1 MKLREI
7 SPNTVKGSWTPD
19 LTLRKLWAVVEL
31 EKIKDNFDTVYI
43 LGSWYGNTSIILSL
57 LKSRLEFKRIINVD
71 NDQSVLGRGDKIIN
85 QLGLDNIESMNADV
99 NELDY
104 RQLGKNG
111 LVINTSAADIAGDK
125 WLENI
130 PQGTVVLIQAR
141 NRSGESPNQ
150 FQSLDELESKYPLSK
165 ILYRGQRKFK
175 DPETVFD
182 SYMIIGQK

>member
-1 MKLREI
+1 MRLREI

-19 LTLRKLWAVVEL
+19 LTLRKLWAIVEL
-31 EKIKDNFDTVYI
+31 EKIKDKFDTVYI

-57 LKSRLEFKRIINVD
+57 LKNRISFDHIVNVD
-71 NDQSVLGRGDKIIN
+71 QDQSSLDRSEKIIN
-85 QLGLDNIESMNADV
+85 QLGLDNIESMNTDA

-104 RQLGKNG
+104 RQLGKDG
-111 LVINTSAADIAGDK
+111 LVINTSAADISGDG

-130 PQGTVVLIQAR
+130 PSGTMVVIQSR

-150 FQSLDELESKYPLSK
+150 FRSLDDLESTYPLSK
-165 ILYRGQRKFK
+165 IFYKGQRKFK